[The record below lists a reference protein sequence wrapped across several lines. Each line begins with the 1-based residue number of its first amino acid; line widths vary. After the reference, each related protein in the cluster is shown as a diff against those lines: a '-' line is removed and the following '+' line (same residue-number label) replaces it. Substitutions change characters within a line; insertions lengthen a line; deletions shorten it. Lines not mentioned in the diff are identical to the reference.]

1 MKEKI
6 KQNRQKIGIA
16 AGLLLFLILLS
27 PLMID
32 RVLVNHQTLTFTATA
47 DLSSSYNNTSAQL
60 GMAPGAEGLDYG
72 KINSE
77 ANATRFISVNAPE
90 ETYFD
95 LSAEGNISEYLHY
108 TEEMKFQGA
117 KNVTVELRP
126 QETGNYT
133 GRLVVKAEYAEG
145 DLGKRWLKL
154 KH

>member
-6 KQNRQKIGIA
+6 KQNKEKISFA
-16 AGLLLFLILLS
+16 AGLLLALTLLS

-32 RVLVNHQTLTFTATA
+32 RVLVNHQELTFNASA
-47 DLSSSYNNTSAQL
+47 DISDRYNNSSARL
-60 GMAPGAEGLDYG
+60 GIAPGAEGLEYG
-72 KINSE
+72 KMNIE
-77 ANATRFISVNAPE
+77 ANSTRFISVNAPE

-95 LSAEGNISEYLHY
+95 LTAEGNISEYLHY
-108 TEEMKFQGA
+108 EEEMKFRGG

-126 QETGNYT
+126 EETGNYT

-145 DLGKRWLKL
+145 GLGKRWLEL